1 MLKVSGL
8 IDRLTIVF
16 IRKKVIYKYQE
27 YLELIV
33 YINYHRVQ
41 QNKRKDKINN
51 RIKRSFICE
60 KIIYNIMESYVT
72 IYARIINDDID

>member
-33 YINYHRVQ
+33 YINYYRVR

-72 IYARIINDDID
+72 IYARIINDDIE

>member
-33 YINYHRVQ
+33 YINYYRVR
-41 QNKRKDKINN
+41 QNKKKDKINN

-72 IYARIINDDID
+72 IYARIINDDIE

>member
-8 IDRLTIVF
+8 IDQLTIVF

-33 YINYHRVQ
+33 YINYYRVR

-72 IYARIINDDID
+72 IYARIINDDIE

>member
-72 IYARIINDDID
+72 IYARIINDDIE